1 MPNENDKSPISQ
13 NKPTIHA
20 QLPIDLASKV
30 IVKPA
35 NDSKML
41 QQPTF
46 RTIQQPAQMRVVR
59 MPTPSGTQIIQTQL
73 VPQTILKT
81 PMQQTGRSTI
91 TVSKSPAT
99 YLPRV
104 TATLSTIPQNKAGQQ
119 IRTPTP
125 PVSATTMS
133 PAFVRS
139 ITPRTSSPTA
149 VLSQGGTA
157 WVSGGN
163 AMQVQVPTQLIRST
177 ITQNRTHILQPSSVT
192 VTNNAGNAQTI
203 TNIFGQQS
211 QQQNL
216 GGSTTISV
224 TTSGGSGQTQQPTYV
239 ATVLPQRPQAATIVY
254 TSQQQQPFTAIQGQ
268 VQRMGIGNQAANTRQ
283 VRPIQ
288 RIPTTGIRVN
298 TSSLSIRPNVPGLTP
313 TTVLTTQNRGTS
325 GLVAGTSTTI
335 SNTIPARIFQV
346 QTSQTQSVT
355 GSQQVLGQ
363 QNQKILQANVMTLPI
378 IVNNR
383 INPQVK
389 NTLQP
394 GIIAHVSKL
403 QPGSVSSDGTIIS
416 NSITTT
422 IPTNTMVASIQA
434 GQQNQN
440 QSNQLQVS
448 QGSSQVSYATAQQVG
463 NLSNQGGQI
472 ITVSQQQQQQILQ
485 GGQQNLHQQGSN
497 VSTVVPLQIS
507 ARGGNIPIKTITVST
522 ANSGLDANSL
532 HRNLSSNAGN
542 MQATTIMPIA
552 KLVQSQQQQN
562 HGPGQNSNQPT
573 SVFIQTRIPSTMSTT
588 NSNQVVNVSTP
599 SSTIFSNTGT
609 VFYESASVSIAPSSS
624 SSHGNIETKSTSIS
638 TPTNESSS
646 FTVVSAPNIRY
657 TDKMIQSIIANSYS
671 QANSANSLQQSS
683 VSASQPHQQTVR
695 YSPLVVESQN
705 SQSQNQQH
713 QIITMTSGNIIQ
725 QAASQQ
731 QQQQQNQ
738 QIQNTSIESSVITAL
753 PASPRSTISAI
764 RKQNETTPIKIPKK
778 AAKKAANL
786 KTILTKSTI
795 LQPTS
800 SAKQESKQI
809 PVAATSSSPKGLVIS
824 ERESSPV
831 HVEHDWSDDGST
843 TVSIPNSPSPEED
856 DLDAMI
862 MSNQFNRKSQDETDL
877 SKFIKT
883 VAKLGSAVK
892 RELSD
897 PAVTPKKKQ
906 KLSIERP
913 STDVVDKAGPPEP
926 AESTENIVVK
936 KRDVILKKPT
946 VMLLNAYN
954 QNWKPA
960 PNHFVRYSDVR
971 VRGDDRRANVMD
983 LANQPKVSQRING
996 WKTHLINAE
1005 IDEVINDETHEMEIL
1020 TNVLKRLEAK
1030 ESGPEAEKINELIKV
1045 CFDVIFVALLC
1056 AMNSYEL
1063 DTKWIVSC
1071 RLQKFVILKRIY
1083 VI

>member
-1 MPNENDKSPISQ
+1 MPNENEKSSIPQ
-13 NKPTIHA
+13 NKPTIHTT

-35 NDSKML
+35 NDSKMI

-91 TVSKSPAT
+91 TVSKSPAAT

-157 WVSGGN
+157 WVAGGN

-177 ITQNRTHILQPSSVT
+177 ITQNRTHILQPSAVT

-224 TTSGGSGQTQQPTYV
+224 TTSGGSQQTQQPTYV

-268 VQRMGIGNQAANTRQ
+268 VQRMGIGNPATNTRQ

-288 RIPTTGIRVN
+288 RIPTGIRVN

-325 GLVAGTSTTI
+325 GLVAGTNTTI

-422 IPTNTMVASIQA
+422 IPSNTMVASIQA
-434 GQQNQN
+434 GQQNQ
-440 QSNQLQVS
+440 SSHVQVS
-448 QGSSQVSYATAQQVG
+448 QGGQGSYSTQTTQQVG
-463 NLSNQGGQI
+463 SLSNQSGSQI
-472 ITVSQQQQQQILQ
+472 ITVSQQQPPQIIQ
-485 GGQQNLHQQGSN
+485 GGPGNLHQGSN
-497 VSTVVPLQIS
+497 VVPLQIS
-507 ARGGNIPIKTITVST
+507 ARSGNIPIKTITVST
-522 ANSGLDANSL
+522 ANTGGLDSL

-562 HGPGQNSNQPT
+562 LGSGQNSNQPT
-573 SVFIQTRIPSTMSTT
+573 SVFIQTRIPSSTMTT
-588 NSNQVVNVSTP
+588 TNQVVSVSTP
-599 SSTIFSNTGT
+599 SSTIFSSAGAT
-609 VFYESASVSIAPSSS
+609 VFY
-624 SSHGNIETKSTSIS
+624 
-638 TPTNESSS
+638 
-646 FTVVSAPNIRY
+646 
-657 TDKMIQSIIANSYS
+657 
-671 QANSANSLQQSS
+671 
-683 VSASQPHQQTVR
+683 
-695 YSPLVVESQN
+695 
-705 SQSQNQQH
+705 
-713 QIITMTSGNIIQ
+713 
-725 QAASQQ
+725 
-731 QQQQQNQ
+731 
-738 QIQNTSIESSVITAL
+738 
-753 PASPRSTISAI
+753 
-764 RKQNETTPIKIPKK
+764 
-778 AAKKAANL
+778 
-786 KTILTKSTI
+786 
-795 LQPTS
+795 
-800 SAKQESKQI
+800 
-809 PVAATSSSPKGLVIS
+809 
-824 ERESSPV
+824 
-831 HVEHDWSDDGST
+831 
-843 TVSIPNSPSPEED
+843 
-856 DLDAMI
+856 
-862 MSNQFNRKSQDETDL
+862 
-877 SKFIKT
+877 
-883 VAKLGSAVK
+883 
-892 RELSD
+892 
-897 PAVTPKKKQ
+897 
-906 KLSIERP
+906 
-913 STDVVDKAGPPEP
+913 
-926 AESTENIVVK
+926 
-936 KRDVILKKPT
+936 
-946 VMLLNAYN
+946 
-954 QNWKPA
+954 
-960 PNHFVRYSDVR
+960 
-971 VRGDDRRANVMD
+971 
-983 LANQPKVSQRING
+983 
-996 WKTHLINAE
+996 
-1005 IDEVINDETHEMEIL
+1005 
-1020 TNVLKRLEAK
+1020 
-1030 ESGPEAEKINELIKV
+1030 
-1045 CFDVIFVALLC
+1045 
-1056 AMNSYEL
+1056 
-1063 DTKWIVSC
+1063 
-1071 RLQKFVILKRIY
+1071 
-1083 VI
+1083 

>member
-1 MPNENDKSPISQ
+1 MPNDNEKSPIPQ
-13 NKPTIHA
+13 NKPTIHTT

-35 NDSKML
+35 NDSKMI

-125 PVSATTMS
+125 PVSATAMS

-177 ITQNRTHILQPSSVT
+177 ITQNRTHILQPSAVT

-203 TNIFGQQS
+203 TNIFGQQN

-239 ATVLPQRPQAATIVY
+239 ATVLPQRPQSATIVY

-268 VQRMGIGNQAANTRQ
+268 VQRMGIANPATNTRQ

-422 IPTNTMVASIQA
+422 IPSNTMVASIQA
-434 GQQNQN
+434 GQQNQS
-440 QSNQLQVS
+440 QTGQLQVS
-448 QGSSQVSYATAQQVG
+448 QGGNQGSYSTQSSQQVG
-463 NLSNQGGQI
+463 NLSNQGGSQI
-472 ITVSQQQQQQILQ
+472 ITVSQQQPPQIIQ
-485 GGQQNLHQQGSN
+485 GGQSGLHQQGGN
-497 VSTVVPLQIS
+497 VSTVVPLQIA
-507 ARGGNIPIKTITVST
+507 ARSGNIPIKTITVST
-522 ANSGLDANSL
+522 ANTGGLDASSL

-562 HGPGQNSNQPT
+562 LGSGQNSNQPT
-573 SVFIQTRIPSTMSTT
+573 SVFIQTRIPSSTMSTT
-588 NSNQVVNVSTP
+588 SSNQVISVSTP
-599 SSTIFSNTGT
+599 SSSIFSSAGTT
-609 VFYESASVSIAPSSS
+609 VFYEPASVSIAPSSS
-624 SSHGNIETKSTSIS
+624 TSHGNIEAKSTSIS
-638 TPTNESSS
+638 TPSNESSS
-646 FTVVSAPNIRY
+646 FTVVSGSNIRY

-671 QANSANSLQQSS
+671 QANAANNQQSS
-683 VSASQPHQQTVR
+683 VSASQAHPQTVR

-705 SQSQNQQH
+705 TSSQNQQH
-713 QIITMTSGNIIQ
+713 QIITMTPGNIIQ

-731 QQQQQNQ
+731 QQ
-738 QIQNTSIESSVITAL
+738 IQNSSIESSVITTL
-753 PASPRSTISAI
+753 PASPRSAVNAI

-778 AAKKAANL
+778 ATKVSFSIFYLLVQKFYQFL
-786 KTILTKSTI
+786 KIQILTI
-795 LQPTS
+795 LQN
-800 SAKQESKQI
+800 
-809 PVAATSSSPKGLVIS
+809 L
-824 ERESSPV
+824 
-831 HVEHDWSDDGST
+831 
-843 TVSIPNSPSPEED
+843 N
-856 DLDAMI
+856 
-862 MSNQFNRKSQDETDL
+862 FNG
-877 SKFIKT
+877 F
-883 VAKLGSAVK
+883 
-892 RELSD
+892 
-897 PAVTPKKKQ
+897 
-906 KLSIERP
+906 
-913 STDVVDKAGPPEP
+913 
-926 AESTENIVVK
+926 
-936 KRDVILKKPT
+936 
-946 VMLLNAYN
+946 
-954 QNWKPA
+954 
-960 PNHFVRYSDVR
+960 
-971 VRGDDRRANVMD
+971 
-983 LANQPKVSQRING
+983 
-996 WKTHLINAE
+996 
-1005 IDEVINDETHEMEIL
+1005 
-1020 TNVLKRLEAK
+1020 
-1030 ESGPEAEKINELIKV
+1030 
-1045 CFDVIFVALLC
+1045 
-1056 AMNSYEL
+1056 
-1063 DTKWIVSC
+1063 
-1071 RLQKFVILKRIY
+1071 
-1083 VI
+1083 